1 LVISLIQGKKKKT
14 RNLLSV
20 EIGGKK
26 NDDIITYHVPSTKT
40 WKKLLCGHLPKKL
53 LPILDFDFKENT
65 KIKDLV

>member
-1 LVISLIQGKKKKT
+1 
-14 RNLLSV
+14 V